1 MGKRSGSEKWK
12 KEKGERMLEIVILLI
27 DRYPCFDSL
36 KTRIIERRIK
46 VDFKLLIFKYAA
58 VTLSTW

>member
-1 MGKRSGSEKWK
+1 MGKRSGSENWK
-12 KEKGERMLEIVILLI
+12 KEKGERTLEIVILLI

-46 VDFKLLIFKYAA
+46 DDFKLLTFKYAA
-58 VTLSTW
+58 VTLSSW